1 VSTTTAQTTVPT
13 GVWKADAAHS
23 WVEFGV
29 RHMGFATIRGRVRDF
44 DATVVGGE
52 EPRIEGTL
60 RVASIDTGDAA
71 RDGHLQSPDFFDA
84 ERHPEVRFVS
94 TAVEADGDELVIR
107 AELTIKGTTEPVE
120 LRGRLTG
127 TGVDPWGGERLGIE
141 LAGAIDRNRY
151 GVSWNAPLPGGGFL
165 VDDAVQLAASLSA
178 VKAS

>member
-1 VSTTTAQTTVPT
+1 
-13 GVWKADAAHS
+13 
-23 WVEFGV
+23 
-29 RHMGFATIRGRVRDF
+29 
-44 DATVVGGE
+44 
-52 EPRIEGTL
+52 
-60 RVASIDTGDAA
+60 
-71 RDGHLQSPDFFDA
+71 
-84 ERHPEVRFVS
+84 VRFVS